1 MIIRNRTFEN
11 NEGGSAIVAV
21 AVAMSALA
29 AVSLMVLQLGVA
41 ARGEQRSQVDRV
53 HAQYTAE
60 AALAASLVELQNGG
74 DGVVFDNDQPLT
86 LGGASAFVGVADVG
100 SGNFGLVANGSMGNQ
115 EFAAEVVTGPSAVAF
130 WQFGAF
136 GDEGLLL
143 NSNAQADSY
152 DSTTGPYAD
161 INGSGSNSYANTN
174 GSVGSNADVAIDGNV
189 KVWGDVVAGPSGS
202 FYEGSKT
209 QVSGSLINAPAVQ
222 EMPTIT
228 VPSGVSAGSLT
239 TPSAGYSI
247 GSGLTVLDELR
258 VDGALTIVGPA
269 EVVCENLIVESNTEI
284 IVDDSAGP
292 VTIYV
297 HDDFIMNSN
306 TSIAPLSK
314 DPAMLEL
321 ELLSDNIL
329 DPAVDVDFT
338 EAEIEFDSNA
348 KVYGTIYAPNAALVL
363 DSNFE
368 LFGAVAARLLMIS
381 SNALVHFDENLIN
394 KTDDED
400 STWEIVGWR
409 VTGVGL

>member
-1 MIIRNRTFEN
+1 MIVRNRADRARE
-11 NEGGSAIVAV
+11 GSAIVAV
-21 AVAMSALA
+21 SVAMSALA
-29 AVSLMVLQLGVA
+29 VVSLSVLQLGVA
-41 ARGEQRSQVDRV
+41 ARGEQRSQVAKV

-60 AALAASLVELQNGG
+60 AALAASMVELQTGG
-74 DGVVFDNDQPLT
+74 DGVVFSDQQPLV
-86 LGGASAFVGVADVG
+86 LGGAQAFVGVADVG
-100 SGNFGLVANGSMGNQ
+100 GGNFGLVANGTMGSQ
-115 EFAAEVVTGPSAVAF
+115 QFGAEVVTGPTAFAF

-143 NSNAQADSY
+143 ESNAQADSY
-152 DSTTGPYAD
+152 DSVNGPYAD
-161 INGSGSNSYANTN
+161 INGSGSSSYANTN
-174 GSVGSNADVAIDGNV
+174 GSVGSNADVIIDGNV
-189 KVWGDVVAGPSGS
+189 KVWGDVVAGPSGT

-209 QVSGSLINAPAVQ
+209 YISGTKTNAPAAQ
-222 EMPTIT
+222 EMPPIEP
-228 VPSGVSAGSLT
+228 PSGTSLGNLT
-239 TPSAGYSI
+239 TPSAGQTI
-247 GSGLTVLDELR
+247 ASGTAIYDDLQ
-258 VDGALTIVGPA
+258 VDGPLTIVGPA
-269 EVVCENLIVESNTEI
+269 EIVCNNLIVESNTEI
-284 IVDDSAGP
+284 VVDDTNGP

-306 TSIAPLSK
+306 TLIAPLSK

-368 LFGAVAARLLMIS
+368 VFGAVAARLLAVS
-381 SNALVHFDENLIN
+381 SNAKVHFDENLTN

-400 STWEIVGWR
+400 IVWEVVGWR